1 MLQVAPQL
9 LALTRDLA
17 NPSLANSGGLDAGAK
32 TDATNESP
40 PASEAIADA
49 ERRIAALERER
60 DSLAAEVGRLEHHG
74 DSTSLGLGN
83 APVSPQPAMPAE
95 QSDLEHSPAA
105 ATLPEGMP
113 ACVLIRYLRNNADAR
128 RRAES
133 LANALT
139 TQGVEVADLRESAG
153 AIRTELSFSYGPDE
167 AIALRV
173 GRLAGIGPV
182 RRPQPKDGLMA
193 RPGTVELSISSDS
206 RLAVITP
213 SRKESNHE

>member
-1 MLQVAPQL
+1 MP
-9 LALTRDLA
+9 
-17 NPSLANSGGLDAGAK
+17 
-32 TDATNESP
+32 
-40 PASEAIADA
+40 
-49 ERRIAALERER
+49 ER
-60 DSLAAEVGRLEHHG
+60 
-74 DSTSLGLGN
+74 
-83 APVSPQPAMPAE
+83 
-95 QSDLEHSPAA
+95 
-105 ATLPEGMP
+105 
-113 ACVLIRYLRNNADAR
+113 VLIRYLRNNADAR

-139 TQGVEVADLRESAG
+139 TQGVEVADLRESAS
-153 AIRTELSFSYGPDE
+153 AIRTELSFFYAPDE

-182 RRPQPKDGLMA
+182 RRPQSKDGLMA